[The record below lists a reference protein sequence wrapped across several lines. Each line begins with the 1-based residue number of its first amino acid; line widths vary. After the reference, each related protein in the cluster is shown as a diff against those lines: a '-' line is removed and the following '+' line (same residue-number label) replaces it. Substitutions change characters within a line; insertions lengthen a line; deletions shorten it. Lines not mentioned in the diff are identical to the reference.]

1 MFCHFKKEMIDDLA
15 HPTSIEQ
22 LKMKSNYLLR
32 GLSSGRLLDIG
43 EDYSGRSA
51 SISTPAPS

>member
-1 MFCHFKKEMIDDLA
+1 MFCHLKKEIIDDLGY
-15 HPTSIEQ
+15 PTSIEQ
-22 LKMKSNYLLR
+22 LKMKSDYLLR

-43 EDYSGRSA
+43 VDFSGRSA